1 MDVKIEENTK
11 MSSEIDQFSE
21 TVEEL
26 LTMRDNLQKLVEE
39 ISEDSKQIKLELEKS
54 LDANHS
60 KDEKIRELENK
71 IQIAEKEE
79 GLNDLLQGQNEK
91 LLEQGKELTRENE
104 KLLAEL
110 EFAQTESETFKEEI
124 EELTQAMKAMKVKF
138 AHVSTILGDDKHSTH
153 NGPSPVFRPVKLE
166 VWINKFYIKSRLHL
180 YYDITF
186 CRIRCQDF
194 FGK

>member
-11 MSSEIDQFSE
+11 MSTEIDQFSE

-138 AHVSTILGDDKHSTH
+138 AYVSSTFGDDRLLTHS
-153 NGPSPVFRPVKLE
+153 GPSPVF
-166 VWINKFYIKSRLHL
+166 
-180 YYDITF
+180 
-186 CRIRCQDF
+186 
-194 FGK
+194 